1 MGSVTR
7 RATTAKGAHRGG
19 LSASDLGGVRGLAVA
34 AHRFDACRRV
44 EEVVEAAAQAAVDVL
59 GADACAVA
67 RITQETSRVVHLDP
81 PSNDPRWH
89 QFLST
94 TYRADDR
101 PALRAL
107 LRNRES
113 WVAHAFD
120 AHGRSV
126 RPGDTSAG
134 DRVEVEMLRE
144 VGAASALTAPVV
156 VNDAVWGQITVVR
169 DVDSSLFH
177 VDDVATAE
185 VLAALAAGAI
195 ARVDLEQQM
204 RHIVADDPLT
214 GLANRRTADQAAE
227 AALASGRETCVVM
240 CDVDG
245 LKRVNDELGHD
256 AGDDLLRAVA
266 DVLRRA
272 ADAIPGATAARI
284 GGDEF
289 CLVTVDQPREV
300 VATTMATTVAKFP
313 LPHGAAISYGVA
325 STAVMGSVEA
335 RHLFRRA
342 DQAQYQAK
350 RRRARARARTT
361 PPISDPVQAV
371 ERLTAGGAVAIGA
384 AAPAVVPR
392 LCAFAAAA
400 TETLGGDSWAVRER
414 MPGSQTFTTVARGG
428 SPADASETRLLTI
441 ERDEWVVEVAV
452 AAAASTGRQVQ
463 TALHALVA
471 IAVDGA
477 GPPEGVGAG

>member
-1 MGSVTR
+1 MMSSVTR

-19 LSASDLGGVRGLAVA
+19 LSAADLGGVRGLAVA
-34 AHRFDACRRV
+34 THRFDTCRRV
-44 EEVVEAAAQAAVDVL
+44 EEVAEAVAQVAVDVL
-59 GADACAVA
+59 GSDACTVSRVSQA
-67 RITQETSRVVHLDP
+67 TSRVVHVEP
-81 PSNDPRWH
+81 EVNDPRLH
-89 QFLST
+89 QFLSA
-94 TYRADDR
+94 TYRAEDR

-126 RPGDTSAG
+126 RPGDTTAG
-134 DRVEVEMLRE
+134 DRVEVELLRE
-144 VGAASALTAPVV
+144 VGAASAMTSPIL
-156 VNDAVWGQITVVR
+156 VNDAVWGQLTVVR
-169 DVDSSLFH
+169 SLDAPRFDA
-177 VDDVATAE
+177 DDVATAE

-204 RHIVADDPLT
+204 RHMIADDPLT

-289 CLVTVDQPREV
+289 CLVTVDQSREV
-300 VATTMATTVAKFP
+300 VATTMATTVGRFP

-342 DQAQYQAK
+342 DQAQYQNK
-350 RRRARARARTT
+350 RRRARARARSA
-361 PPISDPVQAV
+361 PPVADPVQAV

-414 MPGSQTFTTVARGG
+414 MPGSESFTTIARGG
-428 SPADASETRLLTI
+428 SPADSSETRTLTLQ
-441 ERDEWVVEVAV
+441 RDAWHVEISVST
-452 AAAASTGRQVQ
+452 AASTGRQVQ
-463 TALHALVA
+463 TALDALVA
-471 IAVDGA
+471 IAIDGA
-477 GPPEGVGAG
+477 GVD

>member
-1 MGSVTR
+1 MTR
-7 RATTAKGAHRGG
+7 RGTAAQGAHRGG
-19 LSASDLGGVRGLAVA
+19 LSAADLGGVRGLAVA

-44 EEVVEAAAQAAVDVL
+44 EEVVEATARAAVDVL
-59 GADACAVA
+59 GADACAVC
-67 RITQETSRVVHLDP
+67 RITQETSRVLHVEQTGDDQRRDQAL
-81 PSNDPRWH
+81 RA
-89 QFLST
+89 
-94 TYRADDR
+94 TYRAEDR

-126 RPGDTSAG
+126 RPGDPAAG
-134 DRVEVEMLRE
+134 DRVEVELLRE
-144 VGAASALTAPVV
+144 IGAASALTAPVV
-156 VNDAVWGQITVVR
+156 VNDVVWGQVTVLR
-169 DVDSSLFH
+169 DFEAPLFH
-177 VDDVATAE
+177 ADDVATAE

-195 ARVDLEQQM
+195 ARVDLEKQM
-204 RHIVADDPLT
+204 RHMIADDPLT
-214 GLANRRTADQAAE
+214 GLANRRTADQAAD

-289 CLVTVDQPREV
+289 CLVTVDQSREA
-300 VATTMATTVAKFP
+300 VATAMATTVAKFP
-313 LPHGAAISYGVA
+313 LPHGAAISYGIA

-371 ERLTAGGAVAIGA
+371 ERLTASGAVAIGA

-414 MPGSQTFTTVARGG
+414 MSGSPTFTTVARGG
-428 SPADASETRLLTI
+428 SPADAAETRTI
-441 ERDEWVVEVAV
+441 TVERDAWVVEVAV

-477 GPPEGVGAG
+477 RNA

>member
-1 MGSVTR
+1 M
-7 RATTAKGAHRGG
+7 
-19 LSASDLGGVRGLAVA
+19 VRSLDAP
-34 AHRFDACRRV
+34 RFDA
-44 EEVVEAAAQAAVDVL
+44 
-59 GADACAVA
+59 
-67 RITQETSRVVHLDP
+67 
-81 PSNDPRWH
+81 
-89 QFLST
+89 
-94 TYRADDR
+94 
-101 PALRAL
+101 
-107 LRNRES
+107 
-113 WVAHAFD
+113 
-120 AHGRSV
+120 
-126 RPGDTSAG
+126 
-134 DRVEVEMLRE
+134 
-144 VGAASALTAPVV
+144 
-156 VNDAVWGQITVVR
+156 
-169 DVDSSLFH
+169 
-177 VDDVATAE
+177 DDVATAE

-204 RHIVADDPLT
+204 RHMIADDPLT

-289 CLVTVDQPREV
+289 CLVTVDQSREV
-300 VATTMATTVAKFP
+300 VATTMATTVGRFP

-342 DQAQYQAK
+342 DQAQYQNK
-350 RRRARARARTT
+350 RRRARARARSA
-361 PPISDPVQAV
+361 PPVADPVQAV

-414 MPGSQTFTTVARGG
+414 MPGSESFTTIARGG
-428 SPADASETRLLTI
+428 SPADSSETRTLTLQ
-441 ERDEWVVEVAV
+441 RDAWHVEISVST
-452 AAAASTGRQVQ
+452 AASTGRQVQ
-463 TALHALVA
+463 TALDALVA
-471 IAVDGA
+471 IAIDGA
-477 GPPEGVGAG
+477 GVD

>member
-1 MGSVTR
+1 M
-7 RATTAKGAHRGG
+7 
-19 LSASDLGGVRGLAVA
+19 RGLAVT
-34 AHRFDACRRV
+34 AHQFDACRSI
-44 EEVVEAAAQAAVDVL
+44 EDVVEAAAQAAMAVL
-59 GADACAVA
+59 GADACSVS
-67 RITQETSRVVHLDP
+67 RISQETSRLLHLE
-81 PSNDPRWH
+81 PSDHDPRWH
-89 QFLST
+89 QFLSP
-94 TYRADDR
+94 TYRADER

-113 WVAHAFD
+113 WVARAFD
-120 AHGRSV
+120 AQGRSV
-126 RPGDTSAG
+126 PPGDTSAG
-134 DRVEVEMLRE
+134 DRVEVELLRE
-144 VGAASALTAPVV
+144 VGAASAMTSPVV

-169 DVDSSLFH
+169 DFDAPLFH

-185 VLAALAAGAI
+185 VLAALTAGAI

-204 RHIVADDPLT
+204 RHMIADDPLT
-214 GLANRRTADQAAE
+214 GLANRRTADRAAE
-227 AALASGRETCVVM
+227 MALASGRETCVVM

-272 ADAIPGATAARI
+272 ADTIPGATAARI

-289 CLVTVDQPREV
+289 CLVTVDQPRDV
-300 VATTMATTVAKFP
+300 VATAMSTTVAKFP
-313 LPHGAAISYGVA
+313 LPHGAAISYGIA

-350 RRRARARARTT
+350 RRRARARARVT

-371 ERLTAGGAVAIGA
+371 ERLTSSGAVAIGA

-414 MPGSQTFTTVARGG
+414 MPGSDTFTTVARGG
-428 SPADASETRLLTI
+428 SPADVSETRMLTV
-441 ERDEWVVEVAV
+441 ERDEWVVEIAV
-452 AAAASTGRQVQ
+452 AATASTGRQVQ
-463 TALHALVA
+463 TALSALVA
-471 IAVDGA
+471 IAILDVA
-477 GPPEGVGAG
+477 

>member
-1 MGSVTR
+1 MGNVTR
-7 RATTAKGAHRGG
+7 RVTAAKGAHRGD
-19 LSASDLGGVRGLAVA
+19 LSAADLGGVRGLAVA
-34 AHRFDACRRV
+34 AHRFDACRRI
-44 EEVVEAAAQAAVDVL
+44 EEVTEAVAQIAVDAL
-59 GADACAVA
+59 GADACTVH
-67 RITQETSRVVHLDP
+67 RISQATSRVLHVEP
-81 PSNDPRWH
+81 EVNDTRLH
-89 QFLST
+89 QFLSD
-94 TYRADDR
+94 TYRAEDR

-107 LRNRES
+107 LHNRES

-126 RPGDTSAG
+126 RPGDETAG
-134 DRVEVEMLRE
+134 DRVEVELLRE
-144 VGAASALTAPVV
+144 IGAASALTSPIV
-156 VNDAVWGQITVVR
+156 VNDAVWGQLTVVR
-169 DVDSSLFH
+169 HFDSPLFS

-204 RHIVADDPLT
+204 RHMIADDPLT
-214 GLANRRTADQAAE
+214 GLANRRSADRAAE

-289 CLVTVDQPREV
+289 CVVTVDQPREL
-300 VATTMATTVAKFP
+300 VATTMAATVGRFP

-342 DQAQYQAK
+342 DQAQYQNK

-361 PPISDPVQAV
+361 PPIADPVQAV
-371 ERLTAGGAVAIGA
+371 ERLTGGCAVAIGA

-392 LCAFAAAA
+392 LCACAAAA
-400 TETLGGDSWAVRER
+400 TETLGGDSWSVRER
-414 MPGSQTFTTVARGG
+414 MPGSQSFTTIARGG
-428 SPADASETRLLTI
+428 SPADASETRTLTI
-441 ERDEWVVEVAV
+441 ERAEWVVEITV
-452 AAAASTGRQVQ
+452 AAAASTGRHVQ

-471 IAVDGA
+471 IAIDGA
-477 GPPEGVGAG
+477 GRPA

>member
-1 MGSVTR
+1 MMMPVTHR
-7 RATTAKGAHRGG
+7 GTTAKGAHRGG
-19 LSASDLGGVRGLAVA
+19 LSAADLGGVRGLAIT
-34 AHRFDACRRV
+34 AHRLDACRRI
-44 EEVVEAAAQAAVDVL
+44 EDVVAVVGQAALDVL
-59 GADACAVA
+59 GADSCAVC
-67 RITQETSRVVHLDP
+67 RISQETCRVLHLEP
-81 PSNDPRWH
+81 PVNDPRAH
-89 QFLST
+89 AFLAA
-94 TYRADDR
+94 TYRAEDR

-113 WVAHAFD
+113 WIANAFD
-120 AHGRSV
+120 AQGRSV

-134 DRVEVEMLRE
+134 DRVEVELLRE
-144 VGAASALTAPVV
+144 VGAASALTSPIV
-156 VNDAVWGQITVVR
+156 VNDAVWGQLTVVR
-169 DVDSSLFH
+169 SIDDPRFH

-204 RHIVADDPLT
+204 RHIIADDPLT
-214 GLANRRTADQAAE
+214 GLANRRTADHAAE
-227 AALASGRETCVVM
+227 VALASGRETCVVM

-289 CLVTVDQPREV
+289 CLVTVDTPREA
-300 VATTMATTVAKFP
+300 VATAMSSTVARFP
-313 LPHGAAISYGVA
+313 LPHGAAISYGIA

-342 DQAQYQAK
+342 DQAQYQYK
-350 RRRARARARTT
+350 RKRARARARTT
-361 PPISDPVQAV
+361 PPIADPVQAV
-371 ERLTAGGAVAIGA
+371 ERLTAAAAVAIGST
-384 AAPAVVPR
+384 APAVVPR

-414 MPGSQTFTTVARGG
+414 MPGSESFTTVARGG
-428 SPADASETRLLTI
+428 SPADGSQTRTLTV
-441 ERDEWVVEVAV
+441 ERDEWLVEI
-452 AAAASTGRQVQ
+452 AAAAVASSGRQVQ
-463 TALHALVA
+463 TALRALVA
-471 IAVDGA
+471 IAIDDAGA
-477 GPPEGVGAG
+477 VPGG